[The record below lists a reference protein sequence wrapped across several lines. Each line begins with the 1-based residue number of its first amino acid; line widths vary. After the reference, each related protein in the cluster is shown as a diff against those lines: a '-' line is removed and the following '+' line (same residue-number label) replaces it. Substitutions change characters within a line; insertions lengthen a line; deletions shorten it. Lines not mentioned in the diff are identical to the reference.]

1 MTKRNITEAE
11 ALYYQKRDELIKACP
26 PSYIADAP
34 FLFSTR
40 IQTTQVVSRIKL
52 FEMIREMP
60 GSIVE
65 CGVYKGNS
73 LLLLLQLSL
82 VMEPYAINRSIYG
95 FDTFEGFRSISEQND
110 PQDIN
115 QSMFSDTEFNLI
127 RDCIELNDIV
137 RPVNR
142 IPRVKLIKG
151 DIVETVPKFVAA
163 NKDLCISLLILDTD
177 LYESSKVAL
186 QEFLPHM
193 HKGAIVV
200 LDEVC
205 YTKFAGETIAFK
217 EVCNLRDV
225 ELRKFPFDTS
235 VGYFRI

>member
-11 ALYYQKRDELIKACP
+11 ALYYQKRAELLKECP
-26 PSYIADAP
+26 SSYVADAP

-40 IQTTQVVSRIKL
+40 IQTTQMVSRIKL

-82 VMEPYAINRSIYG
+82 VMEPYAINRSFYG
-95 FDTFEGFRSISEQND
+95 FDTFEGFRSISEQHD

-127 RDCIELNDIV
+127 QDCIEMNDIV
-137 RPVNR
+137 RPVNK
-142 IPRVKLIKG
+142 IPKVTLVKG
-151 DIVETVPKFVAA
+151 DIVETVPKFVAE

-193 HKGAIVV
+193 HKGAVVV